1 MSHLTDTQLVILSN
15 AAQAEDGFVLPL
27 PDCLTINGGAIASVL
42 SSLLRKGLVEE
53 RPLQGKG
60 IASAGPHA
68 TGASS
73 YGANRTQ
80 ERVWRC
86 DDDGRRVVLVITP
99 AGLDAIGIDADGDDV
114 AGTGETG
121 IAPTACSLANANERE
136 PVHDTSA
143 TPDAAVC
150 TNAGGEDAEA
160 GTRDACTS
168 PGLGPDHSDNVP
180 PGLDTARNPV
190 RPGTRQ
196 ALLVDMLRRDGGA
209 SLKVLVQATGWQ
221 QHSVRGAI
229 SSTVR
234 KKLGLTVVSETVE
247 GRGRVYRII
256 P

>member
-15 AAQAEDGFVLPL
+15 AAQAEDGSILPL

-53 RPLQGKG
+53 HPLQGKG
-60 IASAGPHA
+60 IASAGSHA

-73 YGANRTQ
+73 YSANCTQ

-99 AGLDAIGIDADGDDV
+99 AGLDAIGIDAEGDGV
-114 AGTGETG
+114 ASTGETV

-160 GTRDACTS
+160 GTRDASTS

-190 RPGTRQ
+190 RLGTRQ
-196 ALLVDMLRRDGGA
+196 ALLVDLLRRDVGA
-209 SLKVLVQATGWQ
+209 SLEELVQATGWQ

-229 SSTVR
+229 SSIVR
-234 KKLGLTVVSETVE
+234 KKLGLTVMSEKVE

>member
-15 AAQAEDGFVLPL
+15 AAQAEDGSVLPL
-27 PDCLTINGGAIASVL
+27 PDCLTINSGATASVL

-53 RPLQGKG
+53 RPLQGTG
-60 IASAGPHA
+60 IADARSHV

-73 YGANRTQ
+73 YSANRAQ

-86 DDDGRRVVLVITP
+86 DDDGRRIALAITRV
-99 AGLDAIGIDADGDDV
+99 GLDAIGIDAGEDTDSDLGEV
-114 AGTGETG
+114 GAGSSFD
-121 IAPTACSLANANERE
+121 TA
-136 PVHDTSA
+136 T
-143 TPDAAVC
+143 DA
-150 TNAGGEDAEA
+150 AGGEPPDDGHAASAVPAASADAHENVVDAVTESACVGVADTSQQTAPGRA
-160 GTRDACTS
+160 G
-168 PGLGPDHSDNVP
+168 GKHMI
-180 PGLDTARNPV
+180 

-196 ALLVDMLRRDGGA
+196 ALLVELLWRDGGA
-209 SLKVLVQATGWQ
+209 SLDELVQVTGWQ

-234 KKLGLTVVSETVE
+234 KKLGLTVGSEKVE